1 MNKRKRERER
11 VVSSYNT
18 MQLSDFIICL
28 WITCKLSKWFTG
40 NQYVQKNNTELS
52 IIQYMGGT
60 PAEKKSFVKQTK
72 FLCIT
77 ILNHILINI
86 PEFTR
91 PFSTP
96 FFSSDNLK
104 VGFAKSTWNS
114 DSKNSFVHE
123 QKQFFTEINVLSTTL
138 ISCL

>member
-1 MNKRKRERER
+1 
-11 VVSSYNT
+11 
-18 MQLSDFIICL
+18 
-28 WITCKLSKWFTG
+28 
-40 NQYVQKNNTELS
+40 
-52 IIQYMGGT
+52 MGGT
-60 PAEKKSFVKQTK
+60 PAEKKSYVKQTK

-104 VGFAKSTWNS
+104 VGFAKST
-114 DSKNSFVHE
+114 
-123 QKQFFTEINVLSTTL
+123 
-138 ISCL
+138 